1 MKKNNLTTFMMSQI
15 NKIRTKI
22 LKVIQIRVLVDIYK

>member
-22 LKVIQIRVLVDIYK
+22 LKVIQIRVQVDIYK